1 MDRVDGLFGPRCREM
16 GFEYV
21 CDISQREALAQVAV
35 HVMDELYNEAKLK
48 LPNGDV
54 ATMKLTAGMLEISRE
69 MKRKRT
75 A

>member
-1 MDRVDGLFGPRCREM
+1 
-16 GFEYV
+16 
-21 CDISQREALAQVAV
+21 
-35 HVMDELYNEAKLK
+35 MDELYDEAKIK

-54 ATMKLTAGMLEISRE
+54 ATMKLTAGTLEVSRE